1 LFEFHFFGFPD
12 GKGCARDP
20 ARAFVYFTKGAVA
33 GDLISMKNLGIV
45 YENGRAGVVDKSMDT
60 AMEWYGRGAH
70 SGHQAR
76 VR

>member
-1 LFEFHFFGFPD
+1 MLNIQQVSAVLIVRGLLFVVFVVHFLGLPD

-45 YENGRAGVVDKSMDT
+45 YESMG
-60 AMEWYGRGAH
+60 EF
-70 SGHQAR
+70 
-76 VR
+76 